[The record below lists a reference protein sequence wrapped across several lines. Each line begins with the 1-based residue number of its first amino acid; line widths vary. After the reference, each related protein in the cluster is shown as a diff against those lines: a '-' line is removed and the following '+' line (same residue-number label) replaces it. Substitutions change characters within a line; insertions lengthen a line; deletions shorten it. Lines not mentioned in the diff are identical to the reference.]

1 MIPTQRNSAQQPP
14 NQTRTLERVNHAIM
28 VAEPRRTRPWSHPAA
43 HSAVDTARDALDGTA
58 VERSQVQAEME
69 KRILVV
75 DDDEWVLF
83 VLLHTLMAL
92 GSEYDVV
99 TAKSGA
105 EAWDKA
111 QEQPFDLLI
120 TDLGMPAPDG
130 VELTEMI
137 RATSPETVVVWITA
151 YGGPAIRPDCRRL
164 DVYRCLEK
172 PVEVAQIRR
181 VARQAL
187 EHGGPNKPRAIA
199 AAAS

>member
-1 MIPTQRNSAQQPP
+1 MQ
-14 NQTRTLERVNHAIM
+14 
-28 VAEPRRTRPWSHPAA
+28 
-43 HSAVDTARDALDGTA
+43 
-58 VERSQVQAEME
+58 

-83 VLLHTLMAL
+83 VLLHTLTSL

-99 TAKSGA
+99 TAKTGA
-105 EAWDKA
+105 EAWAKA
-111 QEQPFDLLI
+111 QEERFDLLI

-137 RATSPETVVVWITA
+137 RAQSPDTVVVWITA
-151 YGGPAIRPDCRRL
+151 YGGPAIRPEYRRL

-172 PVEVAQIRR
+172 PVEVAQIRQ

-187 EHGGPNKPRAIA
+187 DSAQKPRAIA